1 MTPPFNNNRPSAPMP
16 MDIKLAL
23 PKDLDPA
30 TAATMLAQAQKALF
44 NLITG
49 QMPSGVDTPQLGRVS
64 FCATNAADLQ
74 RLIDYLQGVVASGGS
89 NGNGNGYGS
98 SGANVRKPFSFFGW
112 P

>member
-1 MTPPFNNNRPSAPMP
+1 
-16 MDIKLAL
+16 MDVKLAL

-49 QMPSGVDTPQLGRVS
+49 QMPSGVDTPQLGRVTYA
-64 FCATNAADLQ
+64 ATNAADLQ
-74 RLIDYLQGVVASGGS
+74 RLIDYLQGVVASGSGGV
-89 NGNGNGYGS
+89 GNGNGS
-98 SGANVRKPFSFFGW
+98 SGANVRKPISFFGW

>member
-1 MTPPFNNNRPSAPMP
+1 MSPPFNNRTSPPMP
-16 MDIKLAL
+16 MDVKLAL

-49 QMPSGVDTPQLGRVS
+49 QMPSGVDTPQLGRVTYA
-64 FCATNAADLQ
+64 ATNAADLQ
-74 RLIDYLQGVVASGGS
+74 RLIDYLQGVVASGGGGA
-89 NGNGNGYGS
+89 GNGNGS
-98 SGANVRKPFSFFGW
+98 SGVNVRKPISFFGW

>member
-1 MTPPFNNNRPSAPMP
+1 MTPPFNNRPSAPMP
-16 MDIKLAL
+16 MDVKLAL

-49 QMPSGVDTPQLGRVS
+49 QMPSGVDTPQLGRVTYA
-64 FCATNAADLQ
+64 ATNAADLQ
-74 RLIDYLQGVVASGGS
+74 RLIDYLQGIVASGGT
-89 NGNGNGYGS
+89 GNGNGYGS
-98 SGANVRKPFSFFGW
+98 SGVNVRKPFSFFGW